1 MKSLTRTRAVG
12 GSLIITIPSEIVKEK
27 SLKEGELVEIDVE
40 KIKQSYF
47 GRFKGIGSMTQE
59 DKFKGQL
66 EE

>member
-47 GRFKGIGSMTQE
+47 GRFKGIGPMTQE